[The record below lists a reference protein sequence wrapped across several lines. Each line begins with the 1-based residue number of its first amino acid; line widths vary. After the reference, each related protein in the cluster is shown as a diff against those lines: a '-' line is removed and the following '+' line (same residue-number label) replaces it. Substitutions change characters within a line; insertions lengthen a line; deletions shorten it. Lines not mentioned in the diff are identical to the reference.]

1 MLIGSAG
8 LQIPSVLSH
17 VFKTGW
23 GAELLNFFFAS
34 GGQAWKWLETTC
46 ELSWVVS
53 GKFCVNNVAHLKVAQ
68 YTAHL
73 SVHVIQT
80 ESGLH

>member
-23 GAELLNFFFAS
+23 GSELLNFPLSS
-34 GGQAWKWLETTC
+34 GGQGLE
-46 ELSWVVS
+46 
-53 GKFCVNNVAHLKVAQ
+53 VA
-68 YTAHL
+68 
-73 SVHVIQT
+73 
-80 ESGLH
+80 EGLHVNRVGWSWKNSV